1 MFSQTEQDIIN
12 YGIKA
17 GKSKDEVTTALSNYR
32 LGIQPKPAEARATA
46 PAEQQPGYLQSLS
59 DHFMKNATDANNTL
73 KMALTAPEQPQ
84 PGETAAD
91 VAKRVG
97 RKALQPAEAALRIV
111 GGAVDTIFSP
121 ITELPVVK
129 GAVSEVAKQVMKI
142 PGVEQIILHG
152 ANLAKQHPELAKDIQ
167 NIIDIATLGVGGA
180 AEKPVVEGVTKV
192 ASKVA
197 GSAEDIVAK
206 VAETAAKVSESQAG
220 KVAEGGIQTIK
231 DLGNNIVRGA
241 NRGKEALINSSE
253 KAALL
258 KESAPEVQK
267 AIKANL
273 DQRMITTIAEADNP
287 TKQAYKDVLSIAEES
302 PKKIG
307 MKKQPSII
315 SGDLA
320 SQQYDIIL
328 KEKKA
333 VGQQIGDV
341 VKGLSKRKNVDMTD
355 SFNTLDDILANQG
368 IKTDITEK
376 GVNFDFTGSN
386 YTPAERTKIQELYKL
401 ATEGGD
407 KLSASQIK
415 GKDQLFSKLQREA
428 RMEGVGDLIVETPD
442 GNKSLFGVFRD
453 IYSTKLDTIS
463 PEVKVLNSKYRQL
476 SNLTDDVE
484 NSILK
489 TPNFKATKVVD
500 PAEFAKVNLRRIFG
514 EAQSSPAFEAVA
526 NAMDAASR
534 GLGYK
539 GASPKVV
546 AEFAQ
551 EIRKL
556 FPDTIPATGF
566 QGGIK
571 TGVKGAAMDII
582 NKAIDAGMPNLKDQQ
597 KALRGLL
604 EAKSLKLLKK

>member
-1 MFSQTEQDIIN
+1 MFNQTEQDIIDFGLKN
-12 YGIKA
+12 
-17 GKSKDEVTTALSNYR
+17 GKSQEEVTQAIANYR
-32 LGIQPKPAEARATA
+32 LDIKPKAKVTTTPSTY
-46 PAEQQPGYLQSLS
+46 QQPNYLTSLK
-59 DHFMKNATDANNTL
+59 DHLVKNATDANNTL
-73 KMALTAPEQPQ
+73 QMALTPPEQPQ
-84 PGETAAD
+84 SGETTAQVAA
-91 VAKRVG
+91 RVG

-111 GGAVDTIFSP
+111 GGGVDTIFSP
-121 ITELPVVK
+121 VTELPIVK
-129 GAVSEVAKQVMKI
+129 GAVGEVAKQIMKI

-167 NIIDIATLGVGGA
+167 NIIDIATLGVGGTA
-180 AEKPVVEGVTKV
+180 GKPIAEGV
-192 ASKVA
+192 AN
-197 GSAEDIVAK
+197 GAENAVAK
-206 VAETAAKVSESQAG
+206 VAKTVAKIGDGQTG
-220 KVAEGGIQTIK
+220 KVTEGILQTAK
-231 DLGNNIVRGA
+231 DTGGTIVRGVK
-241 NRGKEALINSSE
+241 RGKEALINASE
-253 KAALL
+253 KATIL
-258 KESAPEVQK
+258 KDSTPEVQQ

-328 KEKKA
+328 KEKKS
-333 VGQQIGDV
+333 VGEKIGEV
-341 VKGLSKRKNVDMTD
+341 VKGLSKRKNIDMTD
-355 SFNTLDDILANQG
+355 SFNSLDDILGKQG
-368 IKTDITEK
+368 IKTDVTEK

-407 KLSASQIK
+407 RLSASQIK

-428 RMEGVGDLIVETPD
+428 RMEGVGDLIVETPE

-453 IYSTKLDTIS
+453 IYSNKLDTIS

-489 TPNFKATKVVD
+489 TPNFKATKLVD

-539 GASPKVV
+539 GASPKTV

-582 NKAIDAGMPNLKDQQ
+582 NKAINAGIPNLKDQQ